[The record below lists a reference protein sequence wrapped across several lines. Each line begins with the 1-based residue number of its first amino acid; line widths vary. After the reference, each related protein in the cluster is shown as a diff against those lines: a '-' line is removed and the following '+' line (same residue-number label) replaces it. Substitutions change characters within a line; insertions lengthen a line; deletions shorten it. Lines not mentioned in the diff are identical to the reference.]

1 MKSQSFLVYTDGSVY
16 GKGPGYGAC
25 AAVLYTPSCDVL
37 SWSSTHAVG
46 TMVNSL
52 ECEIEGIVLGI
63 ELVLE
68 DINDQSSPNVCSS
81 VYMLCDSIAAIE
93 SVTRLSTGMRPQSI
107 RNLESLCQQLSTL
120 SVDIKLTNIGG
131 HSGLVGND
139 IADKLSKDV
148 AHQLYRGEVSAPSN
162 ISRSAAFEVARD
174 ISLKSWQRFW
184 NYDLTAR
191 YTYSIIPFVITK
203 VLFPDDRD
211 IGISYVRLLLHDS
224 MLNDDSYRTGTSADQ
239 K

>member
-1 MKSQSFLVYTDGSVY
+1 
-16 GKGPGYGAC
+16 
-25 AAVLYTPSCDVL
+25 
-37 SWSSTHAVG
+37 
-46 TMVNSL
+46 
-52 ECEIEGIVLGI
+52 
-63 ELVLE
+63 
-68 DINDQSSPNVCSS
+68 
-81 VYMLCDSIAAIE
+81 
-93 SVTRLSTGMRPQSI
+93 MRPNII
-107 RNLESLCQQLSTL
+107 RNLESLSQQLSTL
-120 SVDIKLTNIGG
+120 YVDIKLTNIRG

-162 ISRSAAFEVARD
+162 ISKSAAFEVARD

-191 YTYSIIPFVITK
+191 YTYSIIPFVLTK

-224 MLNDDSYRTGTSADQ
+224 MLNDSSYRTGTSSSPICECGSDREIAAHFLLHLSLIHI
-239 K
+239 